1 MDARV
6 ERVLDD
12 LAPGELVAVALEPGP
27 AWGPLVTG
35 LWARG
40 IPFLPLDHRLAPPER
55 TALIDRARPTALLE
69 PDGELTVF
77 AQPAPI
83 APGIGVVV
91 GTSGTGG
98 TPKLVELTRNAVAAA
113 VEGSRRALEA
123 ADDDPWV
130 ACLSPAHVGGL
141 LVFLRS
147 ALLGG
152 PVTVLERFDEVRL
165 VEAIA
170 AAPGASVALVP
181 TMLRRLVDADTD
193 LSRCG
198 VLLLGG
204 GPVPGE
210 LRAAAEAHGAR
221 IVSTYGL
228 TESCGGVVYDG
239 VPFEGTELRIGDDDR
254 IELRG
259 PTIME
264 GYRHDPAATGAT
276 FTTTGWFL
284 TADAGSL
291 DGEGRLHVS
300 GRLDEAI
307 RTGAETVWPD
317 EVERALQQHPKVAD
331 VAIAGRPHPEWG
343 QQVVA
348 YVVPAKPDDP
358 PSLDELRDHASEQI
372 ARHKAPRELVLVPDL
387 PRTSS
392 GKIRRAELR

>member
-1 MDARV
+1 MDAHAARM
-6 ERVLDD
+6 LGG
-12 LAPGELVAVALEPGP
+12 LAPGELVAVALDPGP
-27 AWGPLVTG
+27 AWGPLVAE
-35 LWARG
+35 LWGRG

-55 TALIDRARPTALLE
+55 TALVDRARPTAVLE
-69 PDGELTVF
+69 PDGELTFF

-83 APGIGVVV
+83 DATIGVVV
-91 GTSGTGG
+91 ATSGTGG

-113 VEGSRRALEA
+113 VEGSRRALRA
-123 ADDDPWV
+123 ADDEAWV

-141 LVFLRS
+141 LVFLRA

-152 PVTVLERFDEVRL
+152 PVIVLERFEP
-165 VEAIA
+165 A
-170 AAPGASVALVP
+170 ALADATPPGASVALVP
-181 TMLRRLVDADTD
+181 TMLGRLVDADMD
-193 LSRCG
+193 LSRFG
-198 VLLLGG
+198 VLLVGG
-204 GPVPGE
+204 GPVPAE
-210 LRAAAEAHGAR
+210 LRAAAEARGAR

-239 VPFEGTELRIGDDDR
+239 APFQGTGVRIGGDAR
-254 IELRG
+254 IELQG
-259 PTIME
+259 PTLME

-276 FTTTGWFL
+276 FTTDGWFL

-291 DGEGRLHVS
+291 DDDGRLHVR

-348 YVVPAKPDDP
+348 FVVPATLDDP
-358 PSLDELRDHASEQI
+358 PSLEELRDHASERI
-372 ARHKAPRELVLVPDL
+372 ARHKAPRVLVLVADL

-392 GKIRRAELR
+392 GKVRRAELRG

>member
-165 VEAIA
+165 VEA
-170 AAPGASVALVP
+170 
-181 TMLRRLVDADTD
+181 
-193 LSRCG
+193 
-198 VLLLGG
+198 
-204 GPVPGE
+204 
-210 LRAAAEAHGAR
+210 
-221 IVSTYGL
+221 
-228 TESCGGVVYDG
+228 
-239 VPFEGTELRIGDDDR
+239 
-254 IELRG
+254 
-259 PTIME
+259 
-264 GYRHDPAATGAT
+264 
-276 FTTTGWFL
+276 
-284 TADAGSL
+284 
-291 DGEGRLHVS
+291 
-300 GRLDEAI
+300 
-307 RTGAETVWPD
+307 
-317 EVERALQQHPKVAD
+317 
-331 VAIAGRPHPEWG
+331 
-343 QQVVA
+343 
-348 YVVPAKPDDP
+348 
-358 PSLDELRDHASEQI
+358 
-372 ARHKAPRELVLVPDL
+372 
-387 PRTSS
+387 
-392 GKIRRAELR
+392 